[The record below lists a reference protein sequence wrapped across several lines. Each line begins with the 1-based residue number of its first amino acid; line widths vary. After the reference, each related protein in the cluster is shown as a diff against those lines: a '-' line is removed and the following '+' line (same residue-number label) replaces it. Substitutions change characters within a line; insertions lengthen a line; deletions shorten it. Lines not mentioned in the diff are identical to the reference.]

1 MAIFLE
7 PIWEDIIPDMF
18 YFWLFIS
25 KIDTILL
32 LLFFKSPNPLGPF
45 DITEEQTFLK
55 V

>member
-1 MAIFLE
+1 MANFLE
-7 PIWEDIIPDMF
+7 PIWGDIIPDMF

-32 LLFFKSPNPLGPF
+32 LLFFKSPTPGPF
-45 DITEEQTFLK
+45 EITEEQTFLK